1 MSHTSRAMHVH
12 ATNYLMYQRLVI
24 VSSAAAALLRVC
36 CAWPSCRFD
45 RRDDVSELEVRA
57 ELVNFRPRKKNAHEN
72 LVQFVPEHNFPCLR
86 VGQDTLE
93 VH

>member
-1 MSHTSRAMHVH
+1 
-12 ATNYLMYQRLVI
+12 MYQRLVI

-45 RRDDVSELEVRA
+45 RGDYVSELEVRVQ
-57 ELVNFRPRKKNAHEN
+57 LVNFRAREQNAHEN

-86 VGQDTLE
+86 ISQDTLE
-93 VH
+93 VQQARARII